1 MSNFEWRV
9 ENSEFLIPNSPFW
22 QRWERIL
29 PACATDT
36 VFVTPWWHKTWWDNF
51 GTQGGSSREPRIL
64 SVYDG
69 GDLLGIAPLMSDG
82 DTLTFLGDKDLSDY
96 FDFVTPTD
104 KVARF
109 FPALWES
116 ISDYGWATL
125 DLPSLPSG
133 SPTLERLPAIAESMG
148 MSVTIEEEETTPKAE
163 LPATWDEF
171 LAGLRKKD
179 RHELRRK
186 LRRLDRENSHR
197 QYVVADGEV
206 LNGSMQDFFR
216 LLRASREDKNAF
228 LTPEREA
235 FFLDIAR
242 ESVSR
247 GQFRLSFLEVDGE
260 NVAAC
265 ICFDYGGDYL
275 LYNSGYDPSYSRLSV
290 GLINKALSLQ
300 AAIEEGRKTF
310 NFLKGNERY
319 KYNLGGRDE
328 LVYHL
333 TISR

>member
-1 MSNFEWRV
+1 MSTEVRAESFDSIW
-9 ENSEFLIPNSPFW
+9 SS
-22 QRWERIL
+22 WEQIL
-29 PACATDT
+29 PECVTNT

-51 GTQGGSSREPRIL
+51 GGSREPCIL
-64 SVYDG
+64 SVYD
-69 GDLLGIAPLMSDG
+69 DDELLGIAPLMSDG
-82 DTLTFLGDKDLSDY
+82 DRLTFLGDKDLSDY
-96 FDFVTPTD
+96 FDFVVPED
-104 KVARF
+104 RAARF
-109 FPALWES
+109 FPALWEQLAAA
-116 ISDYGWATL
+116 GWATL

-133 SPTLERLPAIAESMG
+133 SPTLEYLPSLAQKAN
-148 MSVTIEEEETTPKAE
+148 MSVAIEEEETTPKAE
-163 LPATWDEF
+163 LPSTWDEF

-186 LRRLDRENSHR
+186 IRRLDRENTHR
-197 QYVVADGEV
+197 QYVADDGEV

-216 LLRASREDKNAF
+216 LLKASREDKNEF
-228 LTPEREA
+228 LTPERET

-242 ESVSR
+242 ESVNR
-247 GQFRLSFLEVDGE
+247 GQFVLSFLEVDGE

-300 AAIEEGRKTF
+300 SAIEEGRKTF

-319 KYNLGGRDE
+319 KYNLGGQDE
-328 LVYHL
+328 LVFRL
-333 TISR
+333 TITR

>member
-1 MSNFEWRV
+1 MTVTIAVREETFDSVWN
-9 ENSEFLIPNSPFW
+9 
-22 QRWERIL
+22 RWEQIL
-29 PACATDT
+29 PECVTDT
-36 VFVTPWWHKTWWDNF
+36 VFVTPWWQKTWWDNF
-51 GTQGGSSREPRIL
+51 GGSREPRIL

-69 GDLLGIAPLMSDG
+69 DDLLGIAPLMSDG
-82 DTLTFLGDKDLSDY
+82 DSLTFLGDKDLSDY
-96 FDFVTPTD
+96 FDFVVPRD
-104 KVARF
+104 RVGRF
-109 FPALWES
+109 FPALWEFLS
-116 ISDYGWATL
+116 VGDWTTL

-133 SPTLERLPAIAESMG
+133 SPTLEHLPGLAKNAG
-148 MSVTIEEEETTPKAE
+148 MSVTVEEEETTPTAE

-186 LRRLDRENSHR
+186 IRRLDRENTHR
-197 QYVVADGEV
+197 QYVADDGEV

-216 LLRASREDKNAF
+216 LLRASREDKNEF
-228 LTPEREA
+228 LTPERET

-242 ESVSR
+242 ESVNR
-247 GQFRLSFLEVDGE
+247 GQFVLSFLEVGGE

-300 AAIEEGRKTF
+300 SAIEEGRKTF

-319 KYNLGGRDE
+319 KYNLGGQDE
-328 LVYHL
+328 LVFRL

>member
-1 MSNFEWRV
+1 LTTEVRAENFDSIW
-9 ENSEFLIPNSPFW
+9 S
-22 QRWERIL
+22 RWEQIL
-29 PACATDT
+29 PKCVTDT

-51 GTQGGSSREPRIL
+51 GGSRELRIL
-64 SVYDG
+64 SVSDG
-69 GDLLGIAPLMSDG
+69 DDLLGIAPLMSDG
-82 DTLTFLGDKDLSDY
+82 DRLTFLGDKDLSDY
-96 FDFVTPTD
+96 FDFVVPQD
-104 KVARF
+104 RVDQF
-109 FPALWES
+109 FPTLWEHLS
-116 ISDYGWATL
+116 ATEWATL

-133 SPTLERLPAIAESMG
+133 SPTLEQLPSLAKNAG
-148 MSVTIEEEETTPKAE
+148 LSVTIEEEETTPTAE

-171 LAGLRKKD
+171 LLSLRKKD

-186 LRRLDRENSHR
+186 IRRLDRENTHR
-197 QYVVADGEV
+197 QYVADDGEV

-216 LLRASREDKNAF
+216 LLRASREDKNEF
-228 LTPEREA
+228 LTPERET

-265 ICFDYGGDYL
+265 ICFDYGDNYL

-300 AAIEEGRKTF
+300 SAIEEGRKTF

-319 KYNLGGRDE
+319 KYNLGGQDE

-333 TISR
+333 TITR

>member
-1 MSNFEWRV
+1 MTTEVREETFDSIW
-9 ENSEFLIPNSPFW
+9 S
-22 QRWERIL
+22 RWEDIL
-29 PACATDT
+29 PDCVTDT
-36 VFVTPWWHKTWWDNF
+36 VFVTPWWQKTWWDNF
-51 GTQGGSSREPRIL
+51 GGSETRPYIL

-69 GDLLGIAPLMSDG
+69 DDLLGIAPLMSDG

-96 FDFVTPTD
+96 FDFVVPQD
-104 KVARF
+104 RVDRF
-109 FPALWES
+109 FPALWEHL
-116 ISDYGWATL
+116 SDAGWTTL

-133 SPTLERLPAIAESMG
+133 SPTLEYLPSLAKDANMG
-148 MSVTIEEEETTPKAE
+148 VAIEEEETTPTAE
-163 LPATWDEF
+163 LPSTWDEF
-171 LAGLRKKD
+171 LLGLRKKD

-186 LRRLDRENSHR
+186 IRRLDRENTHR
-197 QYVVADGEV
+197 QYVADDGEV

-216 LLRASREDKNAF
+216 LLRASRDDKNEF
-228 LTPEREA
+228 LTPERET

-242 ESVSR
+242 ESLSR
-247 GQFRLSFLEVDGE
+247 DQFRLNFLEVDGE

-300 AAIEEGRKTF
+300 FAIEEGRKTF

-319 KYNLGGRDE
+319 KYNLGGQDE
-328 LVYHL
+328 LVFGL
-333 TISR
+333 TITR